1 MIENYLKSRRGGRQ
15 AVTAPIDAEVEDA
28 TARLYLAI
36 GRLARLL
43 RRTGSPG
50 LGPGAVSALATLARC
65 GPMRLGDLANKEGV
79 APPTLSRIVA
89 ALVEAGYVKRE
100 PDPQDGRAWLA
111 TPTPEGETMVS
122 GVRSARVREL
132 QRRIEQLTP
141 EHVSALVHA
150 LDALETLV
158 GEESK

>member
-1 MIENYLKSRRGGRQ
+1 
-15 AVTAPIDAEVEDA
+15 VTAPIDAEVEDA

-79 APPTLSRIVA
+79 APP
-89 ALVEAGYVKRE
+89 
-100 PDPQDGRAWLA
+100 DGRAWLA

-141 EHVSALVHA
+141 AHVAALVNA

>member
-1 MIENYLKSRRGGRQ
+1 M
-15 AVTAPIDAEVEDA
+15 TAPIDAEVEDA

-65 GPMRLGDLANKEGV
+65 GPMRLGDLATKEGV

-141 EHVSALVHA
+141 AHQSALVQA

>member
-1 MIENYLKSRRGGRQ
+1 
-15 AVTAPIDAEVEDA
+15 VTAPTAAAVEDA

-36 GRLARLL
+36 GRLSRLL

-50 LGPGAVSALATLARC
+50 LGPGAVSALATLVRC
-65 GPMRLGDLANKEGV
+65 GPMRLGDLATKEGV

-89 ALVEAGYVKRE
+89 ALVEAGYVRRD

-141 EHVSALVHA
+141 EQQVALVA
-150 LDALETLV
+150 GLAALEEIV
-158 GEESK
+158 SEDSK

>member
-1 MIENYLKSRRGGRQ
+1 M
-15 AVTAPIDAEVEDA
+15 DAEHPFCPEEGPPVTDLEDA
-28 TARLYLAI
+28 TARLYLTI
-36 GRLARLL
+36 GRLSRLL

-89 ALVEAGYVKRE
+89 TLVEAGYVRRE

-111 TPTPEGETMVS
+111 SPTDEGVAMVS
-122 GVRSARVREL
+122 GVRSARVQEL
-132 QRRIEQLTP
+132 RARLESLSP
-141 EHVSALVHA
+141 EHRDALVGA
-150 LDALETLV
+150 LGALEALV
-158 GEESK
+158 EE

>member
-1 MIENYLKSRRGGRQ
+1 M
-15 AVTAPIDAEVEDA
+15 TAPMADEISDA

-65 GPMRLGDLANKEGV
+65 GPMRLGDLAAKEGV

-89 ALVEAGYVKRE
+89 ALVEAGYVRRE

-122 GVRSARVREL
+122 GVRSARVEEL
-132 QRRIEQLTP
+132 RRRLEGLTP
-141 EHVSALVHA
+141 DHRRAL
-150 LDALETLV
+150 LDALDSL
-158 GEESK
+158 ESLTE

>member
-1 MIENYLKSRRGGRQ
+1 
-15 AVTAPIDAEVEDA
+15 
-28 TARLYLAI
+28 
-36 GRLARLL
+36 
-43 RRTGSPG
+43 
-50 LGPGAVSALATLARC
+50 
-65 GPMRLGDLANKEGV
+65 
-79 APPTLSRIVA
+79 LSRIVA

-141 EHVSALVHA
+141 EHVAALVNA